1 MLYSGHMNHTP
12 AEKKPD
18 DFFSEKVM
26 DVVGESF
33 VYQGREYD
41 KDSGRIYSFLIVNHS
56 TESIE
61 LFANAV
67 FEYGISVDEKST
79 IIVSDGYSVCWTVFS
94 LKNFSNDMPDELYE
108 NFLVLRI
115 KQKLVLDTEFWSEL
129 SNYTYFKGIRS
140 LSLPSEVQKKADE
153 EGIDWYSIWPDLE
166 GIETF

>member
-1 MLYSGHMNHTP
+1 
-12 AEKKPD
+12 
-18 DFFSEKVM
+18 
-26 DVVGESF
+26 
-33 VYQGREYD
+33 
-41 KDSGRIYSFLIVNHS
+41 
-56 TESIE
+56 
-61 LFANAV
+61 
-67 FEYGISVDEKST
+67 
-79 IIVSDGYSVCWTVFS
+79 
-94 LKNFSNDMPDELYE
+94 MPDELYE